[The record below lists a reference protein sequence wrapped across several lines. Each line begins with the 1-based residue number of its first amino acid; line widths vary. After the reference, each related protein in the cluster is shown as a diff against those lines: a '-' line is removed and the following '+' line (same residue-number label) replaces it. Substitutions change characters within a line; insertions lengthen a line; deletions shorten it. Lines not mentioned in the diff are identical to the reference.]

1 MLVSK
6 ANELIGTSPQS
17 FEGAVKD
24 ILARANCTLR
34 GVHGIEVIGKT
45 IVVEPDGTLDYRVR
59 AYLQFDMAPP
69 DNLHL

>member
-6 ANELIGTSPQS
+6 VNELIGTSPQS

-24 ILARANCTLR
+24 ILARANRTLR

-45 IVVEPDGTLDYRVR
+45 VVVEPDGTLNYRVR
-59 AYLQFDMAPP
+59 AHLRFDMAPP